1 MILFLSVLL
10 PQMLIPQSIIVIYT
24 LIIARPSFSDMLR
37 WKHVMFNNFITMN
50 RSASHC
56 QISLASFY

>member
-24 LIIARPSFSDMLR
+24 LIIARTSFSDMLR
-37 WKHVMFNNFITMN
+37 WKHVCSTIL
-50 RSASHC
+50 S
-56 QISLASFY
+56 Q